1 MKKYRVY
8 METPYAGQHPTEDF
22 EMPDDAT
29 QEEIDEEAKEIFF
42 NNFSYGVEE
51 LTEEENTDD
60 GWYCEH
66 SPTHKCD
73 YLHFLDGYNEDC
85 CIYCGEPYERK

>member
-8 METPYAGQHPTEDF
+8 METPYAGQSPTEDF

-29 QEEIDEEAKEIFF
+29 QEEIDEEAMEIFF

-51 LTEEENTDD
+51 LTKEVE
-60 GWYCEH
+60 G
-66 SPTHKCD
+66 
-73 YLHFLDGYNEDC
+73 
-85 CIYCGEPYERK
+85 

>member
-8 METPYAGQHPTEDF
+8 METPYAGQYPTEDF

-29 QEEIDEEAKEIFF
+29 QEEIDEEAEEIFF

-51 LTEEENTDD
+51 LTEEVE
-60 GWYCEH
+60 G
-66 SPTHKCD
+66 
-73 YLHFLDGYNEDC
+73 
-85 CIYCGEPYERK
+85 

>member
-8 METPYAGQHPTEDF
+8 METPYAGQNPTEDF

-42 NNFSYGVEE
+42 SNFSYGVEE
-51 LTEEENTDD
+51 LTEEVE
-60 GWYCEH
+60 G
-66 SPTHKCD
+66 
-73 YLHFLDGYNEDC
+73 
-85 CIYCGEPYERK
+85 

>member
-8 METPYAGQHPTEDF
+8 METPYAGQNPTEDF

-42 NNFSYGVEE
+42 SNFSYGVEE
-51 LTEEENTDD
+51 LTKEVE
-60 GWYCEH
+60 G
-66 SPTHKCD
+66 
-73 YLHFLDGYNEDC
+73 
-85 CIYCGEPYERK
+85 